1 MKGLSPIAKFDKLEI
16 FPIGSIYTSIS
27 STSPATLF
35 GGTWEQI
42 QGRFLLSASSSYA
55 AGGTGGASTV
65 NLSHVHSTGNHTLT
79 VSQMPSHNHYVS
91 SYVAGWDGWPMGD
104 IGAYYLNYGVFE
116 NPDASTKYV
125 HRGSSGNYQVQT
137 SGGNAAH
144 NHGNT
149 GSNLSSSQSI
159 MPPYLTVSMWKR
171 TA

>member
-1 MKGLSPIAKFDKLEI
+1 MKGSSTLPAFDKLEL
-16 FPIGSIYTSIS
+16 FPIGSIYTSIN

-79 VSQMPSHNHYVS
+79 LNQIPYHNHHFWCNIQHGDGEVVS
-91 SYVAGWDGWPMGD
+91 SSESMKTGLQVGGRRRYTDYTDSAG
-104 IGAYYLNYGVFE
+104 
-116 NPDASTKYV
+116 
-125 HRGSSGNYQVQT
+125 
-137 SGGNAAH
+137 GGGAH

-159 MPPYLTVSMWKR
+159 MPPYLVVYMWKR